1 MKWTDQAWKAVQP
14 IFHHT
19 CQHPFIQEL
28 MAGTLAK
35 EKFLF
40 YIEQDG
46 IYLASYGKLLTG
58 LATRLENPAHR
69 RAFISFAG
77 DNMDQERELHQT
89 FIQTIDPN
97 VQATPTC
104 LLYTTTLLH
113 HLAVSPVEVA
123 LAAVMPCFVVY
134 MQVGKYIYENQPKEG
149 NNPYQAWIDT
159 YADGEHVQSV
169 IDALQVCNE
178 VAQKCTPEQQQAMLD
193 AYITSARIEHLF
205 WDSAYQLEQWK
216 V

>member
-1 MKWTDQAWKAVQP
+1 MKWTDQAWEAVQP
-14 IFHHT
+14 IFKKT
-19 CQHPFIQEL
+19 LQHPFIQEL
-28 MAGTLAK
+28 MDGSLPR

-40 YIEQDG
+40 YIEQDS

-58 LATRLENPAHR
+58 LATRLSEPKHR

-77 DNMDQERELHQT
+77 DNMDQERELHQQ
-89 FIQTIDPN
+89 FIQTIRADVKP
-97 VQATPTC
+97 TPTC

-134 MQVGKYIYENQPKEG
+134 MQVGKYIYENQPQG
-149 NNPYQAWIDT
+149 DNPYQEWINT

-169 IDALQVCNE
+169 IDAVQVCNE
-178 VAQKCTPEQQQAMLD
+178 LAEKCTEEQRKAMLE
-193 AYITSARIEHLF
+193 AYITSTKIEHLF
-205 WDSAYQLEQWK
+205 WDSAYHLEEWK